1 MEIKTHRL
9 ANNELVGEV
18 VEVKEG
24 YARIKLVTDDRMAV
38 DERGLVHG
46 GFTFGCA
53 DLAAMIA
60 VNHPNVVLYKAEV
73 RFTAPVKAGETVYAE
88 GEIMERE
95 EKKIKVKVTAYTEK
109 TVLEG
114 IMYCYVPD
122 RHVLQ

>member
-95 EKKIKVKVTAYTEK
+95 GKKIKVKVTAYTEK